1 MIGSIN
7 RRGIGMDLYFV
18 RHGKTEWNLEGKYQG
33 SHGDSPL
40 LPESIHD
47 ISLLAK
53 RLKDVPLQHAYT
65 SPILRAKRTA
75 EILLSDIGKK
85 IPLTEVDGLK
95 EFDLG
100 DMEGKKFV
108 DLEKK
113 IPDVIHAFRKEPD
126 KYDAQKIH
134 GESFESVIKRSNEA
148 INKIVAQTEPQ
159 ASILLVSHGAA
170 LVAMIQA
177 LLGTKIAD
185 LRKNGGLSNSSLTHL
200 RYVDGHY
207 ELVKWN
213 ETKYLNKKLSSTDT
227 I

>member
-1 MIGSIN
+1 
-7 RRGIGMDLYFV
+7 MDLYFV

-47 ISLLAK
+47 IGLLAK
-53 RLKDVPLQHAYT
+53 RLKNIPIRHAYS
-65 SPILRAKRTA
+65 SPILRARRTA
-75 EILLSDIGKK
+75 EILLEDLGKK

-108 DLEKK
+108 DLEAR
-113 IPDVIHAFRKEPD
+113 IPDVIHAFRQEPA
-126 KYDAQKIH
+126 KYDATKIH
-134 GESFESVIKRSNEA
+134 GESFESVIKRSNDA
-148 INKIVAQTEPQ
+148 INRIVAKTDPD

-200 RYVDGHY
+200 KY
-207 ELVKWN
+207 ENGKYSLVKWN
-213 ETKYLNKKLSSTDT
+213 ETKFLNKKLESTDT

>member
-1 MIGSIN
+1 
-7 RRGIGMDLYFV
+7 MDLYFV

-47 ISLLAK
+47 IGLLAK
-53 RLKDVPLQHAYT
+53 RLKDVPFSHAYT
-65 SPILRAKRTA
+65 SPIKRAKNTA
-75 EILLSDIGKK
+75 EILIKDLNEN
-85 IPLTEVDGLK
+85 IPLTVVDGLM

-108 DLEKK
+108 DLEKQ
-113 IPDVIHAFRKEPD
+113 IPDVIHAFRQEPA
-126 KYDAQKIH
+126 KYDAKKIH
-134 GESFESVIKRSNEA
+134 GESFESVIKRSNDA
-148 INKIVAQTEPQ
+148 INKIVESTDPN

-177 LLGTKIAD
+177 LLGTPISD
-185 LRKNGGLSNSSLTHL
+185 LRKNGGLSNSSLTHVKFENGE
-200 RYVDGHY
+200 YN
-207 ELVKWN
+207 LVQWN
-213 ETKYLNKKLSSTDT
+213 ETKFLHKKLESTDT